1 MNGDKYIQEM
11 IKDLTKTTQIDWLE
25 LTSTAALLELDGII
39 SDWRVSQTELR
50 SEETIAGLTYTGES
64 IESRHISW
72 IERYYNAKGRIEGA
86 YKIMALI
93 TDMLEAL
100 TPDEEEDNVSRVFLP
115 DEDEITMNHHDRN
128 QEMMNWILDKIKTT
142 DNEEAEEEEEEE

>member
-11 IKDLTKTTQIDWLE
+11 INDLTKITTRDWVE

-72 IERYYNAKGRIEGA
+72 IERYYNAKGSIEGA

-100 TPDEEEDNVSRVFLP
+100 TPDEEEDNISTVSLS
-115 DEDEITMNHHDRN
+115 DGDEITMNDLGRN
-128 QEMMNWILDKIKTT
+128 QEMMNWILGQIKTT
-142 DNEEAEEEEEEE
+142 DNEEKEEE